1 MHMNVFES
9 EESGIIVRREEGSVF
24 QRTLRIQEGVKQNP
38 ELEIEFALTGRKL
51 QDENCRRQ
59 SNREWGMG

>member
-9 EESGIIVRREEGSVF
+9 GESGIIVRREEGSVF

-38 ELEIEFALTGRKL
+38 ELEIEFALTVRKL
-51 QDENCRRQ
+51 QENCRRQ